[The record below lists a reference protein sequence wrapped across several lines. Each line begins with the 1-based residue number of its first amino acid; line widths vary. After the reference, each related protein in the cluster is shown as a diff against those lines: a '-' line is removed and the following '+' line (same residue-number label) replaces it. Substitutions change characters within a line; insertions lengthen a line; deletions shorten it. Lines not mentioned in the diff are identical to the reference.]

1 MSKKFRN
8 KRKARNSSGS
18 NSDSTDSA
26 NQSKVFKPRGPS
38 EETEK
43 CLSVSDVLGQVNAV
57 LYEETKEG
65 ANDSTQDCLD
75 NSVFVSKEN
84 SSGDQEAKMA
94 DGGRAEPTF
103 RDVMDC
109 VKVMSDRLATME
121 RKLGVIESL
130 ERKVGDFEKEL
141 RKVWVALEDRVKRTD
156 ERVAKLEDRVDA
168 TDIGVGLVDSRVAD
182 LEKRRQQLSD
192 DVSYL
197 KAQSMRNN
205 LLFTGIEEDASSG
218 NEPPATTER
227 KLREHLINK
236 LKVARETV
244 EAMRFERVHRTPSQP
259 VRGKVRT
266 IVAKFTFFK
275 DRETVRRQWPELQ
288 GTNFSV
294 FEQFPPEV
302 VDKRRRLQPKM
313 KEAKREGK
321 RAWIAYD
328 TLYIDGRAVT

>member
-1 MSKKFRN
+1 MSKKLRN

-18 NSDSTDSA
+18 NSDSTDST
-26 NQSKVFKPRGPS
+26 NQCKVFKPRGPS

-43 CLSVSDVLGQVNAV
+43 CLSVSVVLDQANAV
-57 LYEETKEG
+57 LYEDSKE
-65 ANDSTQDCLD
+65 DSIDSNQDCLD
-75 NSVFVSKEN
+75 SSVFVEYSG
-84 SSGDQEAKMA
+84 GDQASKMA
-94 DGGRAEPTF
+94 DGGKAEPTL

-109 VKVMSDRLATME
+109 MKGMSERLETME
-121 RKLGVIESL
+121 RKLGAIESL
-130 ERKVGDFEKEL
+130 ERKVVDFEKEMK
-141 RKVWVALEDRVKRTD
+141 KVWVALDDRVKRTD

-227 KLREHLINK
+227 KLREHLIQK

-302 VDKRRRLQPKM
+302 VEKRRRLQPKL